1 MGLAGSS
8 SVDKELVGGLILD
21 LQYLS
26 LVLLNDLPGGLL
38 HAFVKQIL
46 SLV

>member
-1 MGLAGSS
+1 MELARSS
-8 SVDKELVGGLILD
+8 LASGLILD

-38 HAFVKQIL
+38 HAFVNQVL